1 MATEFG
7 FTVTLSDTK
16 LTGKYGDMEFKEG
29 VATFKLKSGESKSA
43 TGLPEGTT
51 YTVTEAEANAGG
63 FSTTSTGAT
72 GKLELG
78 KTATAAFV
86 NSRPSGG
93 YGRLSVHKTV
103 LSNNSYDRNRL
114 FNFRV
119 RLSDPTVNGVYGDM
133 MFVLGT
139 ATFTLAGGQT
149 RTAVGLPLGVAY
161 TVDEAEANSDGFTT
175 TAIGATGR
183 VTAMGSTAVFTNT
196 KNDYNRRNTNV
207 SLRARKNLTGR
218 ALKSGEFS
226 FTLKEGSRTLQ
237 TKTNDASGNVSFDTI
252 EYTSPGT
259 YTYTIE
265 EVRGNDA
272 TVTYDT
278 HAARVTVRVTEDS
291 NGNLSASA
299 TYDSSSGATFNNTAG
314 KVPPTPTPTP
324 GTPAATPATQ
334 ATVTL
339 ATVTPSTVLT
349 SLPSRLAVTADPTA
363 VLPVLALAA
372 VGSAAAIGGLARR
385 RRRK

>member
-1 MATEFG
+1 VCVLNEAAAQELVGYTDCLDEHISLNGMKLRVVGILEDDEESLTSVFG
-7 FTVTLSDTK
+7 SDTS
-16 LTGKYGDMEFKEG
+16 
-29 VATFKLKSGESKSA
+29 VAYVPYSTL
-43 TGLPEGTT
+43 
-51 YTVTEAEANAGG
+51 VRM
-63 FSTTSTGAT
+63 STTVSSD
-72 GKLELG
+72 LEEFYVS
-78 KTATAAFV
+78 AAE
-86 NSRPSGG
+86 G
-93 YGRLSVHKTV
+93 H
-103 LSNNSYDRNRL
+103 
-114 FNFRV
+114 
-119 RLSDPTVNGVYGDM
+119 
-133 MFVLGT
+133 
-139 ATFTLAGGQT
+139 
-149 RTAVGLPLGVAY
+149 

-334 ATVTL
+334 ATVTP

>member
-1 MATEFG
+1 
-7 FTVTLSDTK
+7 
-16 LTGKYGDMEFKEG
+16 
-29 VATFKLKSGESKSA
+29 
-43 TGLPEGTT
+43 
-51 YTVTEAEANAGG
+51 
-63 FSTTSTGAT
+63 
-72 GKLELG
+72 
-78 KTATAAFV
+78 
-86 NSRPSGG
+86 
-93 YGRLSVHKTV
+93 
-103 LSNNSYDRNRL
+103 
-114 FNFRV
+114 
-119 RLSDPTVNGVYGDM
+119 
-133 MFVLGT
+133 
-139 ATFTLAGGQT
+139 
-149 RTAVGLPLGVAY
+149 
-161 TVDEAEANSDGFTT
+161 
-175 TAIGATGR
+175 
-183 VTAMGSTAVFTNT
+183 MGSTAVFTNT

-265 EVRGNDA
+265 EVKGNDA

-334 ATVTL
+334 ATVTP
-339 ATVTPSTVLT
+339 ATITPSTVLT